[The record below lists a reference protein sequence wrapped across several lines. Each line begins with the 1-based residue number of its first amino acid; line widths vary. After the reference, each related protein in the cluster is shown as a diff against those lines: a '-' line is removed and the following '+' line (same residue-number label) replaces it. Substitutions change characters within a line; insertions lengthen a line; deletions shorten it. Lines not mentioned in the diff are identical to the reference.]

1 MINSFV
7 NQHVSSQGID
17 QAAGQIWGQA
27 PGRFLALSMLM
38 LMLTAVAAYSPA
50 NAQVS
55 NLPDFTGLVDEVA
68 PSVVNIETLTFGT
81 RQRSRQR
88 QGGQQQQQ
96 QPSPD
101 ELPDFFRRFFDPRG
115 DGGQPGQSGQPDR
128 RSGGSGFIISE
139 DGFIVTNHHVID
151 GADEILVRLEDR
163 QEYQAELI
171 GSDEAS
177 DIAVLKIE
185 AEGRLPALGFGDSE
199 TLRRGEWVIAIG
211 SPFSFEQTVTAGI
224 VSGKGRS
231 NGAQQY
237 VPFIQ
242 TDVAINRG
250 NSGGPLL
257 NMEGDVVGINSWI
270 LSSSGG
276 YIGLSF
282 SIPSDVA
289 QNAISQ
295 LREKGFVS
303 RGLLGVGIE
312 EVSREKAEAV
322 GLDRPRGAL
331 VNRVEEGGAADKAGI
346 EVGDVIVE
354 FDGRPISLFSDLPPL
369 VGVTPP
375 GSKAK
380 VRLFRWGDEKTVTAT
395 ITELSEDAL
404 ASLDSGD
411 EGEERSNQLGLA
423 VDSIDEELRDR
434 LGAPED
440 GVVITEVESDAA
452 YRAGV
457 RRGDVI
463 LMINNE
469 AVGGIRDFRKIVE
482 DLEPGKSVVM
492 LVFRDDNT
500 TFRAYTP
507 ETDE

>member
-1 MINSFV
+1 MINNFA
-7 NQHVSSQGID
+7 HHGISSQI
-17 QAAGQIWGQA
+17 
-27 PGRFLALSMLM
+27 PSRFMALGMAVLM
-38 LMLTAVAAYSPA
+38 ITALVGYSPV
-50 NAQVS
+50 NAQVGG
-55 NLPDFTGLVDEVA
+55 LPDFTELIDEVA

-81 RQRSRQR
+81 RQRNGQR
-88 QGGQQQQQ
+88 QEGQQ
-96 QPSPD
+96 QPSPE
-101 ELPDFFRRFFDPRG
+101 ELPDFFRRFFEPPG
-115 DGGQPGQSGQPDR
+115 DGSQRGRPDR
-128 RSGGSGFIISE
+128 RSGGSGFIISQ

-163 QEYQAELI
+163 QEYEAELI

-185 AEGRLPALGFGDSE
+185 ADERLPALGFGDSE
-199 TLRRGEWVIAIG
+199 KLRRGEWVIAIG

-224 VSGKGRS
+224 VSGKGRT
-231 NGAQQY
+231 NAAQQY

-270 LSSSGG
+270 LSNSGGG

-282 SIPSDVA
+282 SIPSEVA
-289 QNAISQ
+289 QNSITQ
-295 LREKGFVS
+295 LRDKGFVS

-312 EVSREKAEAV
+312 EVSPEAADAV

-331 VNRVEEGGAADKAGI
+331 VNRVEKGGAADKAGI

-354 FDGRPISLFSDLPPL
+354 FDGNPITLFSDLPPL
-369 VGVTPP
+369 VGITPP

-395 ITELSEDAL
+395 ITELNEDAL
-404 ASLDSGD
+404 ASLDSDD

-423 VDSIDEELRDR
+423 VDGIDSELRER
-434 LGAPED
+434 LGDPEG
-440 GVVITEVESDAA
+440 GVVITDVESDAA
-452 YRAGV
+452 YREGV

-463 LMINNE
+463 LMINNKE
-469 AVGGIRDFRKIVE
+469 VDGIRDFRNIVD
-482 DLEPGKSVVM
+482 DLEPGKPVVM
-492 LVFRDDNT
+492 LVFRDGNT

-507 ETDE
+507 ESDD

>member
-1 MINSFV
+1 MINNFAHYRIS
-7 NQHVSSQGID
+7 NQV
-17 QAAGQIWGQA
+17 
-27 PGRFLALSMLM
+27 PGRFLVLSMAM
-38 LMLTAVAAYSPA
+38 LMITALMGYSPA
-50 NAQVS
+50 YAQAGG
-55 NLPDFTGLVDEVA
+55 LPDFTGLIDEVA

-81 RQRSRQR
+81 RQRNGQR
-88 QGGQQQQQ
+88 QDGQQQ
-96 QPSPD
+96 PNPD
-101 ELPDFFRRFFDPRG
+101 ELPDFFRRFFEPPG
-115 DGGQPGQSGQPDR
+115 DGGQRGRPDR
-128 RSGGSGFIISE
+128 RSGGSGFIISQ

-185 AEGRLPALGFGDSE
+185 ADQRLPALGFGDSE
-199 TLRRGEWVIAIG
+199 KLRRGEWVIAIG

-257 NMEGDVVGINSWI
+257 NMEGNVVGINSWI
-270 LSSSGG
+270 LSNASGG

-289 QNAISQ
+289 QNAITQ
-295 LREKGFVS
+295 LRDKGFVS

-312 EVSREKAEAV
+312 EVSPEAADAV

-331 VNRVEEGGAADKAGI
+331 VNRVEKGGAADKAGI

-354 FDGRPISLFSDLPPL
+354 FDGNPITLFSDLPPL
-369 VGVTPP
+369 VGITPP

-395 ITELSEDAL
+395 ITELNEDAL
-404 ASLDSGD
+404 ASLDSD
-411 EGEERSNQLGLA
+411 DQGEERSNQLGLA
-423 VDSIDEELRDR
+423 VDNIDEDLRER
-434 LGAPED
+434 LGDPD
-440 GVVITEVESDAA
+440 GGVVITDVESDAA
-452 YRAGV
+452 YREGV

-463 LMINNE
+463 LMINNKE
-469 AVGGIRDFRKIVE
+469 VGGIRDFRNIID
-482 DLEPGKSVVM
+482 DLEPGKPVVM
-492 LVFRDDNT
+492 LVFRDGNT

-507 ETDE
+507 ESDD